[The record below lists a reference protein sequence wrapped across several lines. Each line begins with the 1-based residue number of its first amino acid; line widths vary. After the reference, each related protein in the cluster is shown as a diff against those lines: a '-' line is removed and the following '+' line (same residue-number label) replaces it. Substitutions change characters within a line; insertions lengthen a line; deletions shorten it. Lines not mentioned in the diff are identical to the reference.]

1 MSENSEFIPADDEQE
16 TLENRVITFNI
27 NDAAIAEVK
36 EDLGE
41 VDAYKDI
48 DHAKKAKK
56 TLTKMRT
63 ALTDAHKE
71 VKSEALAFGR
81 RCDAEKNRL
90 MDAIKEI
97 EDPITEQLD
106 AIKNAEAKA
115 EEERQTKIQGGIDQI
130 DAFALDRHD
139 LTLEQLNE
147 RLDTLLNLKVDPEFY
162 EERTE
167 DAENAKEVSESKL
180 RIAIIKE
187 GERLEEEAEKARV
200 EAENKELR
208 EQLEKAEAEKKE
220 RDAEEAKRQAEENA
234 EAQRKADIKAD
245 AERKAREKAEREKQ
259 EAEDEARKLREEKEE
274 RERKEREEAEAAEA
288 AEIAA
293 LQAPDKQKLE
303 LFAADVSSLID
314 NKPVLQSDAGNEIL
328 LNAIASL
335 IEVSKYINSK
345 SEEL

>member
-1 MSENSEFIPADDEQE
+1 MSENSEFIPADDAQD
-16 TLENRVITFNI
+16 TLENRVIKFNI

-41 VDAYKDI
+41 VDAYKDL
-48 DHAKKAKK
+48 DHAKAAKK

-63 ALTDAHKE
+63 TLGEAHKE
-71 VKSEALAFGR
+71 AKAEALAYGR

-90 MDAIKEI
+90 LAAIAEI
-97 EDPITEQLD
+97 EDPITEQLNAIRD
-106 AIKNAEAKA
+106 AEKLK
-115 EEERQTKIQGGIDQI
+115 EEERQTKIQGGVDQI
-130 DAFALDRHD
+130 EAFALDRHD

-167 DAENAKEVSESKL
+167 EAENAKEVAESKL

-187 GERLEEEAEKARV
+187 GERLEEEAERARV
-200 EAENKELR
+200 EEENRQLR
-208 EQLEKAEAEKKE
+208 EKLEAAEAEKKE
-220 RDAEEAKRQAEENA
+220 RDEADRKRREEEAAEEK
-234 EAQRKADIKAD
+234 RKADIKSE
-245 AERKAREKAEREKQ
+245 AERKAREK
-259 EAEDEARKLREEKEE
+259 AEDEARKLREEKEE
-274 RERKEREEAEAAEA
+274 RERKEREEAEAAKA

-303 LFAADVSSLID
+303 LFAADVSSLVD